1 MRMRMRILTY
11 LSQILLMNFEKQV
24 FTQIVDT
31 YWSVAHKIAAEC
43 DCEGLL
49 TPSAHIHT
57 QTSLLIYIC

>member
-1 MRMRMRILTY
+1 
-11 LSQILLMNFEKQV
+11 MNFEEQV

-31 YWSVAHKIAAEC
+31 YWSIAHTIAAEC

-57 QTSLLIYIC
+57 QTSLLTYMC